1 MIGVLALQ
9 GDFAAHTKAFGAVEV
24 RLPDEVDQCD
34 TLLLPGGESTTMLKL
49 MEGTR
54 MEEAILSLA
63 RRGGKIFGTCAGAI
77 LLAKEVLPSGQRS
90 FGLIDVTIQRNG
102 YGRQVDSFDTPLGP
116 FIRAPRITRVGEG
129 VEVLQEWEGDP
140 VLLRQGNVTIATYHP
155 ELAAEPSLT
164 I

>member
-24 RLPDEVDQCD
+24 RLAEEVDQCD
-34 TLLLPGGESTTMLKL
+34 TLILPGGESTTMLKL

-54 MEEAILSLA
+54 MEEAIQSLA
-63 RRGGKIFGTCAGAI
+63 MRGGKILGTCAGAI
-77 LLAKEVLPSGQRS
+77 LLAKEVHPAGQRS
-90 FGLIDVTIQRNG
+90 LDLIDITIERNS
-102 YGRQVDSFDTPLGP
+102 YGRQVESFDTPLGP

-129 VEVLQEWEGDP
+129 VDVLKEWEGDP
-140 VLLRQGNVTIATYHP
+140 VLLRQGNITVATYHP